1 MNKRSKNTALPYIS
15 DNQYRGK
22 ILFTVASKTIIYLE
36 KNLIKTMQEVYEE
49 NYKTLLKGSFVRP
62 KCHGMNIYLPTC
74 LPTYI

>member
-1 MNKRSKNTALPYIS
+1 
-15 DNQYRGK
+15 
-22 ILFTVASKTIIYLE
+22 
-36 KNLIKTMQEVYEE
+36 MQEVYEE